1 MQLRPHH
8 LLCMQKFT
16 GHGYS
21 PAFTAHL
28 TEMLHTLRAN
38 PETAVTLI
46 CGCDDLCRACPHN
59 QNGICRARE
68 KTDGL
73 DAGVLAETGLSAGTT
88 GTWASLA
95 AAARGIL
102 QTQAFSKICAC
113 CDWYSLCRETEASYD
128 ENNCITAKN
137 QNR

>member
-16 GHGYS
+16 GHGYDA
-21 PAFTAHL
+21 AFTAFL
-28 TEMLHTLRAN
+28 SAASAALRAQ
-38 PETAVTLI
+38 PDTAVTLV
-46 CGCDDLCRACPHN
+46 CGCDDLCKACPHN
-59 QNGICRARE
+59 QNGICRSRE
-68 KTDGL
+68 KTEGL
-73 DAGVLAETGLSAGTT
+73 DIGVLAETGLSAGAS

-113 CDWYSLCRETEASYD
+113 CDWYPLCRETEAFYD
-128 ENNCITAKN
+128 ENN
-137 QNR
+137 